1 MLIYILKGLQQE
13 PTRAATLQ
21 ALLNLSSKLTNNS
34 KTVLKQI
41 SSYLLKLLTKKD
53 STNIKILQIL
63 KNILLNNTTLVFEE
77 EELYVSWV
85 NILSELI
92 DKADI

>member
-85 NILSELI
+85 EILSELI

>member
-1 MLIYILKGLQQE
+1 MLVYILKGLQQE

-53 STNIKILQIL
+53 STDIKILQIL

-77 EELYVSWV
+77 EKLYVSWV
-85 NILSELI
+85 EILSELI